1 MGDAATKVGGE
12 SAGAS
17 DDAATL
23 PSPPSLPSSA
33 KVVPPLERI
42 RVETQRVAPWRRRP
56 LLPRASPH
64 MGDRRCV
71 ALACGGDVTLAL
83 SSGISLGR
91 EIGDALLRM
100 HSMSDQPFADVT
112 LIVEGRHMTAHCFVL
127 AQRSPKFRALIIKHE
142 RPNRRLEI
150 LLPEL
155 DWSVAQQL
163 LHFIYTAE
171 LATALD
177 AASEPSLTR
186 RLRSVAEEYGLPRL
200 AALCTLALQGVASDE
215 AYADGELSD
224 EVEEGSADGVEAP
237 ITVVPAPCIAAN
249 FAAGVADETWADA
262 LLVPA
267 AATTLDEM
275 VPVHRCMLSARS
287 RYFAAMFQSAPD
299 TNAGMLLANLD
310 DLAQVIV
317 PDSPAVIVAVM
328 QYMYGGVEALP
339 PLPTSLA
346 LDVMRAAVRY
356 ELAGLRLHCESALA
370 LDEASLSRALQV
382 RSAPALRRPLPRA
395 RAPVPSAAAHPRFA
409 RTRLFVRTLFCRWAA
424 RAASC
429 RFSAS
434 FRWRTLSTTSTC
446 SAARLKHPRHC
457 SRACKA
463 LQRCAEAFR
472 RALRSAARRA
482 RPSRQRTRRKRRRS
496 ASCDSRACASSS
508 SGPPLRHLL

>member
-1 MGDAATKVGGE
+1 MKGASPGNFTGPWRPLGADLGTVDAVGGGASKVSDAATKVGGE
-12 SAGAS
+12 SATAS
-17 DDAATL
+17 GDAAAL
-23 PSPPSLPSSA
+23 PPPPTPPSTATAVL
-33 KVVPPLERI
+33 PLERI
-42 RVETQRVAPWRRRP
+42 RVETKRVAPWRRRP

-64 MGDRRCV
+64 MVDRRCV

-83 SSGISLGR
+83 SSGIALGR
-91 EIGDALLRM
+91 ELGDALLRM
-100 HSMSDQPFADVT
+100 HSMPDQPFADVT
-112 LIVEGRHMTAHCFVL
+112 LIVEGRRMTAHCFVL
-127 AQRSPKFRALIIKHE
+127 AQRSAKFRALIIKHE

-200 AALCTLALQGVASDE
+200 AALCTFALQGVASD
-215 AYADGELSD
+215 ALQADGESS
-224 EVEEGSADGVEAP
+224 EEEEGEGSANGVDAP
-237 ITVVPAPCIAAN
+237 ITVVPAPCIAAD

-275 VPVHRCMLSARS
+275 VPVHRCILSARS

-299 TNAGMLLANLD
+299 SNAGMLLANLD

-382 RSAPALRRPLPRA
+382 RYAPAAPRSLPLA
-395 RAPVPSAAAHPRFA
+395 RS
-409 RTRLFVRTLFCRWAA
+409 RT
-424 RAASC
+424 
-429 RFSAS
+429 
-434 FRWRTLSTTSTC
+434 
-446 SAARLKHPRHC
+446 
-457 SRACKA
+457 
-463 LQRCAEAFR
+463 
-472 RALRSAARRA
+472 
-482 RPSRQRTRRKRRRS
+482 TRRS
-496 ASCDSRACASSS
+496 SPPAMRACAQRLSLSLTDGRREQRAAAS
-508 SGPPLRHLL
+508 PRALAGVPCRQHRHARQRDQIVQGAALARARHCDTAEGRAGAS